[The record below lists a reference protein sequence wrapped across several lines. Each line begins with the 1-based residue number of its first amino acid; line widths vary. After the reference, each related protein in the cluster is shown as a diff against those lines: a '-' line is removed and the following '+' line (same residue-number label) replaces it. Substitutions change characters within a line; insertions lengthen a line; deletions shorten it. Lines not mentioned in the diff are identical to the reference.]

1 MNQFV
6 LSLVSGI
13 ASGAVYGLMGL
24 GLVIIYRSTDVVN
37 FAVASM
43 ALAAMYLAA
52 SLHGAGVAVALALLI
67 GVVGAGVGGV
77 VAREVVLR
85 PLKPGQLFSALVITM
100 GLSLIVDDVTRRIW
114 GGEPRTFPLLVSGQ
128 LRVAGTAIQYQQLL
142 TIAVAALAMLASPPV
157 QADPAGRGDAGRRRV
172 QRHRDAAGDRPQ
184 RVARVAWAPRHGPRR
199 PGGRPGTRRLSGL
212 AIGVLQPLLFRA
224 FAGIFLGGLTSMY
237 GAVIGGLI
245 DRCAR
250 QPGRELR
257 VGQLPRHLRVRAGD
271 RSSCWSGRRACSA
284 SERSRGSE

>member
-6 LSLVSGI
+6 LSIVSGI
-13 ASGAVYGLMGL
+13 ASGSVYGLMGL

-43 ALAAMYLAA
+43 ALAAIYLAA
-52 SLHGAGVAVALALLI
+52 TLHSAGVAVALALLI
-67 GVVGAGVGGV
+67 GVVAGGIGGV

-100 GLSLIVDDVTRRIW
+100 GLSLIVDEVTRRIW

-142 TIAVAALAMLASPPV
+142 TIALAALAMLVVTLIFKRTPL
-157 QADPAGRGDAGRRRV
+157 G
-172 QRHRDAAGDRPQ
+172 AAMRAVAESSDTATLLGIRPQ
-184 RVARVAWAPRHGPRR
+184 RVARVAWLLGMALAALAAGLVAPS
-199 PGGRPGTRRLSGL
+199 LGL

-224 FAGIFLGGLTSMY
+224 FAGIFLGGLTSMH

-245 DRCAR
+245 IGVLDNLAASYVSANFRDTFVFAVAIAVLLIR
-250 QPGRELR
+250 PQGLFSRRTFER
-257 VGQLPRHLRVRAGD
+257 V
-271 RSSCWSGRRACSA
+271 
-284 SERSRGSE
+284 

>member
-1 MNQFV
+1 VNQFV
-6 LSLVSGI
+6 LSIVGGI

-43 ALAAMYLAA
+43 ALAATYLAA
-52 SLHGAGVAVALALLI
+52 SIHGAGVAVALALLI
-67 GVVGAGVGGV
+67 GVVASGIGGV

-142 TIAVAALAMLASPPV
+142 TIAVAALAMLAVTLLFKRTPL
-157 QADPAGRGDAGRRRV
+157 G
-172 QRHRDAAGDRPQ
+172 AAMRAVAESSDTATLLGIRPQ
-184 RVARVAWAPRHGPRR
+184 RVARVAWLLGMALAALAAGLVAPS
-199 PGGRPGTRRLSGL
+199 LGL

-224 FAGIFLGGLTSMY
+224 FAGIFLGGLTSMH

-245 DRCAR
+245 IGVLDNLAASYVSANFRDTFVFAVAIAVLLIR
-250 QPGRELR
+250 PQGLFSRRTFER
-257 VGQLPRHLRVRAGD
+257 V
-271 RSSCWSGRRACSA
+271 
-284 SERSRGSE
+284 

>member
-1 MNQFV
+1 VNQFV
-6 LSLVSGI
+6 LSIVSGI
-13 ASGAVYGLMGL
+13 ASGSVYGLMGL

-43 ALAAMYLAA
+43 ALAAIYLAA
-52 SLHGAGVAVALALLI
+52 TLHSAGVAVALALLI
-67 GVVGAGVGGV
+67 GVVAGGIGGV

-100 GLSLIVDDVTRRIW
+100 GLSLIVDEVTRRIW

-142 TIAVAALAMLASPPV
+142 TIALAALAMLVVTLIFKRTPL
-157 QADPAGRGDAGRRRV
+157 G
-172 QRHRDAAGDRPQ
+172 AAMRAVAESSDTATLLGIRPQ
-184 RVARVAWAPRHGPRR
+184 RVARVAWLLGMALAALAAGLVAPS
-199 PGGRPGTRRLSGL
+199 LGL

-224 FAGIFLGGLTSMY
+224 FAGIFLGGLTSMH

-245 DRCAR
+245 IGVLDNLAASYVSANFRDTFVFAVAIAVLLIR
-250 QPGRELR
+250 PQGLFSRRTFER
-257 VGQLPRHLRVRAGD
+257 V
-271 RSSCWSGRRACSA
+271 
-284 SERSRGSE
+284 